1 MTIQS
6 KSKSRVHVGVDV
18 GKSEL
23 DVYLY
28 EKELY
33 FRVSNDVAG
42 VRKLLGRLARYQVE
56 RLIMEATGRYQLLL
70 AEQAFAKG
78 LPVCIVKPLSV
89 RRYAGAIDRLAKT
102 DRIDAQVIA
111 EFGAKTSPR
120 VSIRKT
126 KNLIAIKD
134 LLSRRRQVMEMRTKE
149 LNRLQIMGKALETSC
164 RRLIRVFDQEIAR
177 LEKKLDGY
185 VEQEADWAEKKA
197 LLKTAPG
204 IGDTMVYTLLADLP
218 ELGSMTNKQAAAL
231 VGVAPINR
239 DSGKL
244 RGKRRIK
251 GGRYSVRTTL
261 YMATLSATLCNPII
275 KDFYQRLV
283 AQGKHKKVALVA
295 CMRKL
300 IVMLNAM
307 VRDNCEWQYYSA

>member
-6 KSKSRVHVGVDV
+6 KSKTRVNVGVDV
-18 GKSEL
+18 GKGQL

-28 EKELY
+28 EKDVY
-33 FRVSNDVAG
+33 FQVSNDLAG

-56 RLIMEATGRYQLLL
+56 RLVMEATGRYQLLL
-70 AEQAFAKG
+70 AEQAFEKG

-102 DRIDAQVIA
+102 DRIDAEVIA
-111 EFGAKTSPR
+111 EFGARTQPR
-120 VSIRKT
+120 ISTRKT

-134 LLSRRRQVMEMRTKE
+134 LLSRRRQLMEMRTKE
-149 LNRLQIMGKALETSC
+149 LNRLQIMDKALEASC
-164 RRLIRVFDQEIAR
+164 WRMIRALDQEVAR
-177 LEKKLDGY
+177 VEKKLGEY
-185 VEQEADWAEKKA
+185 VDKKADWAEKKA

-231 VGVAPINR
+231 VGVAPVNR

-244 RGKRRIK
+244 RGRRRIK
-251 GGRYSVRTTL
+251 GGHYGVRTTL
-261 YMATLSATLCNPII
+261 YMATLTATLCNPVI
-275 KDFYQRLV
+275 KDFYKRLV
-283 AQGKHKKVALVA
+283 KQGKHKKVALVA
-295 CMRKL
+295 CMRKF

-307 VRDNCEWQYYSA
+307 VRDNCEWQY